1 MRHGKKFNKL
11 SRKAGHRKALLS
23 NLSCALIEHKRIS
36 TTLAKAKE
44 LRKVVEPI
52 ITRSKTDTTHNRR
65 EAFSALNNKEA
76 VKELFREVAP
86 KVADRPGGYVRIIKT
101 GFRQGDNAEMALVE
115 LVDFNEL
122 YKNEKAGKAGEA
134 KKTRRRST
142 KKTETVATETE
153 TTEVVEEVEATE
165 ENNDEKQD

>member
-76 VKELFREVAP
+76 VKELFRAVAP

-101 GFRQGDNAEMALVE
+101 GFRQGDNAEMAMVE

-122 YKNEKAGKAGEA
+122 YKNEKPGKSGEA
-134 KKTRRRST
+134 KKTRRRSA

-153 TTEVVEEVEATE
+153 TTDAVEDVEATE

>member
-76 VKELFREVAP
+76 VKELFRAVAP

-101 GFRQGDNAEMALVE
+101 GFRQGDNAEMAMVE

-122 YKNEKAGKAGEA
+122 YKNEKPGKSGEA
-134 KKTRRRST
+134 KKTRRRSA
-142 KKTETVATETE
+142 KKTETVATET
-153 TTEVVEEVEATE
+153 TDAVEDVEATE